1 MSAELL
7 FGKRLP
13 PTPEGQFKAIR
24 FVILFGGA
32 SNQYTTIE
40 EVRVFNEEGTKVS
53 HSAGNVATA
62 SSVYPGYAVGG
73 PVNGNYP
80 TNNVLDMWCPQLA
93 NSPNTN
99 RSCWWKLTFAQPT
112 DIDRIEMGASQNY
125 GRVPI
130 DMDIEVSEDGT
141 NFVVLAELR
150 NLVNWVQ
157 GIARVLWT
165 R

>member
-1 MSAELL
+1 MSEELL
-7 FGKRLP
+7 FGKRRP
-13 PTPEGQFKAIR
+13 PAPDGQFKAVR

-40 EVRVFNEEGTKVS
+40 EVRIFNKLGEKVS
-53 HSAGNVATA
+53 HSSGNVATA
-62 SSVYPGYAVGG
+62 SSVYPGYAVAG

-80 TNNVLDMWCPQLA
+80 TASVADMWCPQLA
-93 NSPNTN
+93 NSPNVN
-99 RSCWWKLTFAQPT
+99 RSCWWKLTFAQAV

-130 DMDIEVSEDGT
+130 DMDIEVSENGT
-141 NFVVLAELR
+141 DFIILAELR
-150 NLVNWVQ
+150 GLANWVQ
-157 GIARVLWT
+157 GIAKVLWV